1 MDRKSLAWTA
11 ALLLSLSSAPGRA
24 AEGAAP
30 ERAREELPLELDVP
44 YAGTPM
50 DAVETMHRLAGT
62 GAGDVVFDLGCGD
75 GRIPISAV
83 RDFDARLGVCVELD
97 PVRIDQAREKA
108 REAGVEGRIV
118 FVEGD
123 LFEVDLAQAT
133 VVTLYLLPDV
143 NERLR
148 PKLLRELRPGSRVV
162 SYAFGMGEWE
172 PDAEERAG
180 RRTVYLW
187 TVPEPDEVPGTSGS
201 WGGPSAS
208 ESRAEALD

>member
-1 MDRKSLAWTA
+1 MHRKPLAWTA
-11 ALLLSLSSAPGRA
+11 ALLLSVASAPGGA
-24 AEGAAP
+24 AGGAAP
-30 ERAREELPLELDVP
+30 EGPREKLPRELDVP

-50 DAVETMHRLAGT
+50 DAVEAMHRLAGT

-75 GRIPISAV
+75 GRILISAV

-97 PVRIDQAREKA
+97 PVRLDQAREKA
-108 REAGVEGRIV
+108 REAGVEERIV

-123 LFEVDLAQAT
+123 LFRVDLTQAT
-133 VVTLYLLPDV
+133 VVTLYLLPNL

-162 SYAFGMGEWE
+162 SYAFGMGDWE

-180 RRTVYLW
+180 RRKVYLW
-187 TVPEPDEVPGTSGS
+187 TVPERDG
-201 WGGPSAS
+201 
-208 ESRAEALD
+208 R